1 MNFKTTYI
9 LFGFLAGVFI
19 LLAFALFMD
28 PGAVDSAAFIFPSMR
43 SGKNTIQVD
52 EVDRIEVDRMK
63 PVAEKLV
70 FELDPATK
78 RWNMTAPRSTRTD
91 KFAIQEIVR
100 QLREAKPDLEADRP
114 SNLAQWGLD
123 DPSAI
128 ITLKKK
134 DSEHTVSLKVG
145 NTSPGESSAVV
156 YLLSSDNPK
165 SPIAVKK
172 SLIDGLFKPQ
182 VAFREKDLL
191 SPSVSD
197 IKSFKLEESGKKSVA
212 VAMTGESKWRYAE
225 PVSYGEAD
233 FDGGENNDPLK
244 VSGGVRGLLMNISNL
259 KVEYKDE
266 KINDFVSD
274 ESPDLAKYK
283 LDVAKDKV
291 LQLSIE
297 RIEEGNKTSSP
308 KLIVAVGE
316 KVGETK
322 DKFYAMLDDG
332 KKEIVRISA
341 ASIEPLLRLIADP
354 EGLRDRTLVKAGAL

>member
-52 EVDRIEVDRMK
+52 EVDRIEVDRKK

-134 DSEHTVSLKVG
+134 DSEHTISLKVG
-145 NTSPGESSAVV
+145 NTSP
-156 YLLSSDNPK
+156 
-165 SPIAVKK
+165 
-172 SLIDGLFKPQ
+172 
-182 VAFREKDLL
+182 
-191 SPSVSD
+191 
-197 IKSFKLEESGKKSVA
+197 
-212 VAMTGESKWRYAE
+212 
-225 PVSYGEAD
+225 
-233 FDGGENNDPLK
+233 
-244 VSGGVRGLLMNISNL
+244 
-259 KVEYKDE
+259 
-266 KINDFVSD
+266 
-274 ESPDLAKYK
+274 
-283 LDVAKDKV
+283 
-291 LQLSIE
+291 
-297 RIEEGNKTSSP
+297 
-308 KLIVAVGE
+308 
-316 KVGETK
+316 
-322 DKFYAMLDDG
+322 
-332 KKEIVRISA
+332 
-341 ASIEPLLRLIADP
+341 
-354 EGLRDRTLVKAGAL
+354 